1 MIVRKGGGKMII
13 NTGMRTDIPAFY
25 SEWFMNRI
33 RAGFVLVRNPY
44 RPELITRYEL
54 SPDVVDCIAFC
65 TKDPAPML
73 KHLEELKAYHQYWFV
88 TITPYGKEIEPNVP
102 PKDKVMQ
109 DLISLSK
116 AVGIDCVGWR
126 YDPIFID
133 STYTIERH
141 FADFEQMCKT
151 LSGYTNVCV
160 ISFIDLYEKVKRNF
174 PQAREVT
181 QKERISI
188 GEKFAQIGKKY
199 GIKIKACAEGTE
211 LSAYGVDCAGCMT
224 RETFE
229 NAVGSHLNIPKRK
242 SQRAQCNCVLGT
254 DIGAYDTCG
263 HFCKYCYAN
272 YNHENVRRN
281 MLLHD
286 RNSPLLVGQL
296 NDGEAVREAKQES
309 WIDSQLTI
317 F

>member
-1 MIVRKGGGKMII
+1 MII

-25 SEWFMNRI
+25 SEWFINRM

-44 RPELITRYEL
+44 RSELITRYEL
-54 SPDVVDCIAFC
+54 NPELVDCIAFC
-65 TKDPAPML
+65 TKNPAPML
-73 KHLEELKAYHQYWFV
+73 KYLEELKAYHQYWFV

-102 PKDKVMQ
+102 PKDKVMR
-109 DLISLSK
+109 DLIALSK
-116 AVGIDCVGWR
+116 AVGINSVGWR

-133 STYTIERH
+133 NTYTIERH

-151 LSGYTNVCV
+151 LSGYTKVCV
-160 ISFIDLYEKVKRNF
+160 ISFIDMYEKVKRNF
-174 PQAREVT
+174 PQAREVL
-181 QKERISI
+181 QNERI
-188 GEKFAQIGKKY
+188 EIGKKFAEIGGRY
-199 GIKIKACAEGTE
+199 GIKIKACAEGAE

-229 NAVGSHLNIPKRK
+229 NAVGSRMNIPKRK
-242 SQRAQCNCVLGT
+242 SQRAQCNCVLGV

-263 HFCKYCYAN
+263 HFCRYCYAN

-281 MLLHD
+281 MRLHD
-286 RNSPLLVGQL
+286 PNSPLLVGQL
-296 NDGEAVREAKQES
+296 NEGKVVHEAKQES
-309 WIDSQLTI
+309 WLDSQLTI